1 MKKLI
6 YTLFLASLMAF
17 GAMSTAFAADK
28 TDVYVPSNNSAAVDP
43 ANYIGYVD
51 VETVMQNYPG
61 IKEIYA
67 KLDEQHQ
74 QAQDEFNKKAPS
86 LDEQGR
92 YDLNNKLTKQVN
104 DQERKLMN
112 PVMQKIHDTIL
123 QVAAQKGIKNVV
135 DSGAMLA
142 GGVDLTQDVVNAIKK

>member
-17 GAMSTAFAADK
+17 GAMSTALAADK
-28 TDVYVPSNNSAAVDP
+28 TDVYVPSAATTDA
-43 ANYIGYVD
+43 ANYIGYVN
-51 VETVMQNYPG
+51 VEAVMQNYPG
-61 IKEIYA
+61 IKDIYA
-67 KLDEQHQ
+67 KLDDAHQ
-74 QAQDEFNKKAPS
+74 KAQDEFNKKAPS

-104 DQERKLMN
+104 DQERALMT
-112 PVMQKIHDTIL
+112 PVMDKIHATIL
-123 QVAAQKGIKNVV
+123 KVANEKGIKNVV

-142 GGVDLTQDVVNAIKK
+142 GGVDLTQDVVNAIK

>member
-28 TDVYVPSNNSAAVDP
+28 TDVYVPSNTSAVDP
-43 ANYIGYVD
+43 ANYIGYVN
-51 VETVMQNYPG
+51 VEEVMQNYPG

-74 QAQDEFNKKAPS
+74 KAQAEFNKKAPS

-104 DQERKLMN
+104 DQERALMS

-142 GGVDLTQDVVNAIKK
+142 GGVDLTQDVVAAIKK